1 MTPIFDALAHP
12 TLSGDWLGRPGCAGF
27 DALARQLDEAGFPG
41 ACAIGLA
48 GVEGYSH
55 AQYMAQCRAHP
66 NLVPVAGFDPDRDA
80 GPAAMRALRELGYV
94 GIKIHP
100 RYSGITRQLERLAPA
115 LQAAGEAGLVVFYC
129 TYMHCA
135 PGAYPGADPLY
146 SLADLLR
153 QAPKTRVV
161 LVHGGDVSLLRYA
174 ELVRFNPNLLLDL
187 SLTLMKY
194 EGSSI
199 DLDLAFLFRSFDRRI
214 CLGTDWPEYSPL
226 QVRRRFEQLSAPLPE
241 EKRQNIAFRNLVD
254 FLGAGDRF
262 AALLPR

>member
-27 DALARQLDEAGFPG
+27 DSLARQLDEGGFVG

-55 AQYMAQCRAHP
+55 ERYIESCRAHA
-66 NLVPVAGFDPDRDA
+66 NLVPVAGFDPERD
-80 GPAAMRALRELGYV
+80 GSPAALRALRDLGFA

-100 RYSGITRQLERLAPA
+100 RFSRLTRGVGRLAPA
-115 LQAAGEAGLVVFYC
+115 LRAAGEAGLVVFYC

-135 PGAYPGADPLY
+135 PGEYPDTDPFY
-146 SLADLLR
+146 SLAGLLR
-153 QAPKTRVV
+153 EAPATRVV
-161 LVHGGDVSLLRYA
+161 LVHGGDVSLMRYA

-199 DLDLAFLFRSFDRRI
+199 DMDLAFLFRSFDRRI
-214 CLGTDWPEYSPL
+214 CVGTDWPEYSPL
-226 QVRRRFEQLSAPLPE
+226 QVRARFEQFSAALAG
-241 EKRQNIAFRNLVD
+241 EKKANIAWRNLVG
-254 FLGAGDRF
+254 FLGIGDRF
-262 AALLPR
+262 AGKLPG